1 MRRRQRGSEVQ
12 ITDALTRVPTV
23 TETDE
28 AETLHTVDLD
38 EMASMYIYKQF
49 ISYIS
54 CLLAKIERFS

>member
-28 AETLHTVDLD
+28 AATLQSVDLD
-38 EMASMYIYKQF
+38 EMASM
-49 ISYIS
+49 
-54 CLLAKIERFS
+54 